1 MKDIKDIIN
10 EARHDY
16 DNDQYVIIHA
26 IPGKNSEVYSYVKW
40 VKLSQINDEKFLCK
54 ALFNTPWEDRDD
66 WMESDSKDIIKQ
78 VKKRGDKEAI
88 VYQGDAGFIVIFKA
102 NLATYL

>member
-1 MKDIKDIIN
+1 MKNLTEIIN
-10 EARHDY
+10 ESNQKKYRD
-16 DNDQYVIIHA
+16 DLYVIVHSIA
-26 IPGKNSEVYSYVKW
+26 GEESYHDSFR
-40 VKLSQINDEKFLCK
+40 LSQINDEKFLCK
-54 ALFNTPWEDRDD
+54 ALFNTPWKDRDD
-66 WMESDSKDIIKQ
+66 WMDLDSKDIIEQ

>member
-1 MKDIKDIIN
+1 MKNLTEIIS
-10 EARHDY
+10 EARQDY

-26 IPGKNSEVYSYVKW
+26 IPGENSDVKW

-54 ALFNTPWEDRDD
+54 ALFSTPWKDRDD
-66 WMESDSKDIIKQ
+66 WMEEDCKDIIEK